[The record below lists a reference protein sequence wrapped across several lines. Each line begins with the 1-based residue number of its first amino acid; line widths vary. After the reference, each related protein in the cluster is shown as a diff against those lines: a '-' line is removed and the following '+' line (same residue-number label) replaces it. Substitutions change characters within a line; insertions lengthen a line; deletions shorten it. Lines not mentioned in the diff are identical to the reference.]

1 MTAAIIAVA
10 VIALT
15 LALVVIVAR
24 DGGPPPSD
32 VALAYE
38 SAWDHLDF
46 ESLWMLSGDELR
58 DGLGR
63 KAFVAAKTAAYSGQE
78 NLGRLVRHIGIDDE
92 RTGDSISTVR
102 TRVDLK
108 DGEVA
113 RNELHLVKRA
123 GRWVVV
129 VYSLRSDA
137 PPASTS

>member
-1 MTAAIIAVA
+1 MAAVIIAVG
-10 VIALT
+10 VIALA

-38 SAWDHLDF
+38 RAWDHLDF
-46 ESLWMLSGDELR
+46 ESLWTLSGDELR

-63 KAFVAAKTAAYSGQE
+63 KAFVAAKSAAYAGQA
-78 NLGRLVRHIGIDDE
+78 NLGGLVHHITIDDE
-92 RTGDSISTVR
+92 RTGDSLATVR

-108 DGEVA
+108 DGGVA

-129 VYSLRSDA
+129 EYRLRSDA
-137 PPASTS
+137 PPATT